1 MHGRERE
8 RRVLA
13 DLLDQARAGTAA
25 ALVLRG
31 EAGVG
36 KSALLEAV
44 VIDAANLGMRVLR
57 SQAMESESPLAFAGL
72 HQLLHPLFADLDQ
85 LPDPQARALRVAFG
99 QQDGAAIDPFAI
111 ALGIL
116 GLLSVSAERAP
127 LLVVV
132 DDAHWLDG
140 PSADA
145 LLFTLRRLQADPVA
159 AVLTVRD
166 GDARTLAAEGIPS
179 LPLTGLD
186 EASSRALLAEHLGN
200 ELPDALTRAL
210 LEQTGGNPLALLELP
225 SALTSDQR
233 AGIAPVPDHL
243 QLTDRVQRVFLDRCR
258 RLPEHVQ
265 TLLLVT
271 AADDTGS
278 LSVVQ
283 QATVAVGVPEADVQD
298 AVRQAERARLLVTD
312 RDSVGVRHPLV
323 RSAVY
328 QAATGQERRSAHR
341 ALATVLGSTGQ
352 PDRQAWH
359 LANAATGPDADVVH
373 ALARTAERAE
383 SAGGYAAATAAYER
397 AAELSTTDASR
408 AERLFLAGRNAWASG
423 QAGRARTLAETAR
436 GLADDRILRADIDR
450 LRARVEI
457 NVGSAV
463 TAHHIFITAAR
474 SVVAEDPVRAL
485 EMRVA
490 ATLTHQFNA
499 DVPADADAWPDAALP
514 TDPRTRC
521 LRQLL
526 TATTADADHRW
537 EEALPA
543 LSQAVELAGALED
556 LDVIANVGN
565 AALHLGDDDAHRRCF
580 TRMLGAARDRGALMS
595 VQYALSRLAFADYPA
610 GRWDRVHAS
619 ALEGVDLAAAT
630 GQLPLAATPLG
641 WLTMLA
647 ALRGEDGYQ
656 EARARL
662 DQARRRHLGVLT
674 DPVHDLS
681 RWSAGIHAAHTGDP
695 TGALHEL
702 SQLRVEP
709 LIRMAALD
717 RFDAAIRAGEA
728 DQAQT
733 WVEQLSVFAKATGWA
748 WADAA
753 VAYGRALLAD
763 PADAPAWF
771 ETALAHHTAANRPY
785 ERARTH
791 LGYGELLRRSQ
802 RRVDARPHLRAALA
816 LFEDLGAAP
825 FATRAMQELRASG
838 ETARKR
844 DPSTLTAL
852 TPMELQ
858 VAQLVGQGL
867 SNKEAAAQLWISPRT
882 VAFHLRGAFAKL
894 GLSSRAELTQLQLT
908 PLAEPAR

>member
-116 GLLSVSAERAP
+116 GLLSVAAERAP

-132 DDAHWLDG
+132 DDAHWLDATQCG
-140 PSADA
+140 
-145 LLFTLRRLQADPVA
+145 RA
-159 AVLTVRD
+159 AVHPAPAAGRSRRGGPVRPRRRRPNP
-166 GDARTLAAEGIPS
+166 GGGGHPFACRSPGWTRPPAGRC
-179 LPLTGLD
+179 
-186 EASSRALLAEHLGN
+186 SREHLGN
-200 ELPDALTRAL
+200 ELPDAVTRAL

-265 TLLLVT
+265 TLLLVA

-278 LSVVQ
+278 LTVVQ

-298 AVRQAERARLLVTD
+298 AVRQAEQARLLVTD

-341 ALATVLGSTGQ
+341 ALATVLGSTWPAGPAGLASRQ
-352 PDRQAWH
+352 RSDRPGRGRRPTPWPGPPSGPKVP
-359 LANAATGPDADVVH
+359 AATQRPRLPTSVPPSSARPTPH
-373 ALARTAERAE
+373 ALSGCSWPA
-383 SAGGYAAATAAYER
+383 
-397 AAELSTTDASR
+397 
-408 AERLFLAGRNAWASG
+408 RNAWASG

-499 DVPADADAWPDAALP
+499 DVPADAEAWPDAALP

-565 AALHLGDDDAHRRCF
+565 AALHLGDDDGHRRCF

-610 GRWDRVHAS
+610 GRWDRVRD
-619 ALEGVDLAAAT
+619 ECPRGCRPGCCDGAAVV
-630 GQLPLAATPLG
+630 GCDP
-641 WLTMLA
+641 
-647 ALRGEDGYQ
+647 
-656 EARARL
+656 ARL
-662 DQARRRHLGVLT
+662 ADDAGCAAR
-674 DPVHDLS
+674 
-681 RWSAGIHAAHTGDP
+681 
-695 TGALHEL
+695 
-702 SQLRVEP
+702 
-709 LIRMAALD
+709 
-717 RFDAAIRAGEA
+717 
-728 DQAQT
+728 
-733 WVEQLSVFAKATGWA
+733 
-748 WADAA
+748 
-753 VAYGRALLAD
+753 
-763 PADAPAWF
+763 
-771 ETALAHHTAANRPY
+771 
-785 ERARTH
+785 
-791 LGYGELLRRSQ
+791 
-802 RRVDARPHLRAALA
+802 
-816 LFEDLGAAP
+816 
-825 FATRAMQELRASG
+825 
-838 ETARKR
+838 
-844 DPSTLTAL
+844 
-852 TPMELQ
+852 
-858 VAQLVGQGL
+858 
-867 SNKEAAAQLWISPRT
+867 
-882 VAFHLRGAFAKL
+882 
-894 GLSSRAELTQLQLT
+894 
-908 PLAEPAR
+908 